1 MLLQKRAESDPL
13 PILAYPLLLLVQML
27 PVVLLL
33 QLLLVLLLSAGCCCC
48 CSPERSCV
56 AGCRVHWEV

>member
-33 QLLLVLLLSAGCCCC
+33 QLLLVLLLSAGCCC
-48 CSPERSCV
+48 SPERSCV
-56 AGCRVHWEV
+56 AGCRVRWEV